1 MDTFSALM
9 SGFAVALT
17 LKNLMW
23 GFLGVTL
30 GTAVGVLPGVGPA
43 LTIALLLPATAN
55 LDPTGALIMFAG
67 IYYGA
72 MFGGS
77 TTSILLNTPGESATI
92 VTAMEGNLMAKRG
105 RAGPAL
111 ATAAIGSFV
120 AGTIATILLTVM
132 APIVVEFALKF
143 GPAEYFAV
151 MVLAFTTV
159 SAVLGASKARGLASL
174 FFGLT
179 IGLIGL
185 DSQTGQ
191 ARFTLG
197 IPELLDG
204 IDVVV
209 VAVGLFAVGETLYI
223 ATYLN
228 RQGDVIETDEGLDL
242 DEQGGLEALV
252 EAVAARY
259 RLRIPVRHDPRR
271 RRRDPDVPFLRD
283 REEALEASGGI
294 RQGRDR
300 GRGRTRGG
308 EQCVGHRNAGAAA
321 HARAADDGDRRDH
334 PRRLPAMGAAAGP
347 AAVRDAAAADL
358 GPHRQHVRRQRD
370 PADPQ
375 PPAGRHLGQAAARFR
390 GRCSTPAS

>member
-1 MDTFSALM
+1 METFNALIA
-9 SGFAVALT
+9 GFAVALT
-17 LKNLMW
+17 PTNLMW
-23 GFLGVTL
+23 GFVGVTL

-43 LTIALLLPATAN
+43 LTIALLLPATAS

-92 VTAMEGNLMAKRG
+92 VTAMEGNLMAKKG

-111 ATAAIGSFV
+111 ATSAIGSFV
-120 AGTIATILLTVM
+120 AGTISTLLLTVM
-132 APIVVEFALKF
+132 APFIVEIALKF
-143 GPAEYFAV
+143 GPAEYFSV

-159 SAVLGASKARGLASL
+159 SAVLGASAVRGLASL

-185 DSQTGQ
+185 DSQTAQ

-209 VAVGLFAVGETLYI
+209 VAVGLFAVGETLYV

-228 RQGDVIETDEGLDL
+228 RQGDKLEKMRGSIWMTKTDWKRSWKPWLRGTAFGFPIGALPAGGAEIPTFLSYAVERRLARGRAKEEFGSGAIEGVAGPEAANNAAFTGVLVPLLTIGIPTSVILGVILGPLMEAQFRRTLLVSDGDYGAFLERPFAVGLFVL
-242 DEQGGLEALV
+242 AILALV
-252 EAVAARY
+252 LPVA
-259 RLRIPVRHDPRR
+259 L
-271 RRRDPDVPFLRD
+271 
-283 REEALEASGGI
+283 AS
-294 RQGRDR
+294 
-300 GRGRTRGG
+300 
-308 EQCVGHRNAGAAA
+308 
-321 HARAADDGDRRDH
+321 
-334 PRRLPAMGAAAGP
+334 
-347 AAVRDAAAADL
+347 
-358 GPHRQHVRRQRD
+358 VRRVR
-370 PADPQ
+370 
-375 PPAGRHLGQAAARFR
+375 GLGEED
-390 GRCSTPAS
+390 